1 MEHENKNKMK
11 HENSAEQS
19 DGDLIS
25 LATQLSAAMK
35 NDAMPERLFNVM
47 ADELSHAPR
56 DWRTPENI
64 LENLKEMKRAEGEST

>member
-1 MEHENKNKMK
+1 MNEENKNKMNE
-11 HENSAEQS
+11 ENSNEQS

-25 LATQLSAAMK
+25 LANQISALMK
-35 NDAMPERLFNVM
+35 NDAMPERLFNAL

-64 LENLKEMKRAEGEST
+64 LENLKEMKRAEGESE